1 MCKRNCAYGGGVN
14 VRWHQGERSCNYS
27 IAMEQKDQKYMT
39 RTKMLRLRVEKEHP
53 DWTRQKKQLW
63 VMEHLQGENCPF
75 YKPRP
80 GAKPEPEQKPAPEP
94 EQKPKPEQK
103 PEQKPEPAAPK
114 KANTV
119 KGKIRDAEAWKLY
132 RQGMNDAAM
141 AKVLNVTSQSIWQ
154 WRQRHGLPPQGEY
167 GPGIRKYDRG
177 EIKRRLEE
185 GQSVKQIAEAMGCK
199 RDSIYKIARAEGLDL
214 PKKVK

>member
-1 MCKRNCAYGGGVN
+1 MCKRDCAYGGGVN
-14 VRWHQGERSCNYS
+14 VKWHQGERSCNYS

-53 DWTRQKKQLW
+53 DWTMQKKQKW
-63 VMEHLQGENCPF
+63 VVEHLQGENCPF
-75 YKPRP
+75 FKP
-80 GAKPEPEQKPAPEP
+80 APESEQKSKPEQKPAP
-94 EQKPKPEQK
+94 KPKP
-103 PEQKPEPAAPK
+103 KPEPAAPK

-141 AKVLNVTSQSIWQ
+141 GKILGVTGQSIWG

-185 GQSVKQIAEAMGCK
+185 GQSVKQIAEAMGCQ
-199 RDSIYKIARAEGLDL
+199 RDSIYKIARPEGLDL
-214 PKKVK
+214 PARKEKKEV